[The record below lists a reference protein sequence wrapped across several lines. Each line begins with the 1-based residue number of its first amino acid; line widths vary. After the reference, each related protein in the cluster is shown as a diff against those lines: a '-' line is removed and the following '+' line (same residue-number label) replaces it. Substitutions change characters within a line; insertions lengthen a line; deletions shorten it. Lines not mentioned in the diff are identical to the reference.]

1 MIAPGG
7 GVWQRRGMA
16 ASEATWFACSR
27 CGLLQ
32 VEAAACARCRFDQ
45 LIDVRRSSVR
55 DLLVETDQRRLDRAS
70 GRNRMI
76 GVVTGM
82 VTIGACWFIP
92 GFWKLRAHTIAL
104 PFLAD
109 QILLMAVVGLGVL
122 TVLDRREPRTRFPW
136 LEMLPPAERY

>member
-1 MIAPGG
+1 M
-7 GVWQRRGMA
+7 
-16 ASEATWFACSR
+16 SEPSLHSACSQ

-32 VEAAACARCRFDQ
+32 VEAPACMRCRFDQ

-76 GVVTGM
+76 GVVVGM
-82 VTIGACWFIP
+82 VAVIACWFIP
-92 GFWKLRAHTIAL
+92 GFWNLRAHTIAL

-109 QILLMAVVGLGVL
+109 QIFLMAAIGLLVL
-122 TVLDRREPRTRFPW
+122 NFLDRRVVKTMFPW
-136 LEMLPPAERY
+136 LEQLPPAERY

>member
-7 GVWQRRGMA
+7 GLWQRREMA
-16 ASEATWFACSR
+16 APEATWFACSQ

-32 VEAAACARCRFDQ
+32 VEAPACARCRFDP

-70 GRNRMI
+70 ARNRMI
-76 GVVTGM
+76 GVVLGM
-82 VTIGACWFIP
+82 LTIGACWFIP
-92 GFWKLRAHTIAL
+92 GFWKVRAHTIAL

-109 QILLMAVVGLGVL
+109 QLLLMAVVGLGVL
-122 TVLDRREPRTRFPW
+122 TVLDRRVPKTRFPW
-136 LEMLPPAERY
+136 LETLPPAERY